1 LEYIYFSIFN
11 FKISMSKILV
21 LAGGSVKGAYQTGV
35 VKAVFES
42 GFRPDAIYG
51 ISAGSMNASY
61 IINDFGRQMLENDT
75 IDYLQAADDLCSF
88 WKNNINTP
96 DSLALRRGTY
106 DLGMSA
112 IRRNFEGLLDT
123 TPLKNILHD
132 NIFIRNL
139 NASPIGLK
147 VGAVDIIN
155 GGIVY
160 ADPSFEHF
168 LDYVMASSAIPI
180 LMPVVNIGGLKK
192 MAFLDGGMRD
202 VAPVKKAIQDGGTE
216 IVCIACHTK
225 DIDGGYFA
233 YGNLLALVDR
243 VMDIAVNEC
252 LNADLEWAAFRNEC
266 LPEDGTEANAGILK
280 GQKRIKLKVIRPEK
294 PLNIDIQSFDAE
306 DIRRLILVGY
316 HQGKTEMNMAW

>member
-1 LEYIYFSIFN
+1 
-11 FKISMSKILV
+11 MSKILV

-35 VKAVFES
+35 VRAVFEA

-61 IINDFGRQMLENDT
+61 LVNDFGRSVLEDNGYL
-75 IDYLQAADDLCSF
+75 DYNQTALDLCDF
-88 WKNNINTP
+88 WINNIQTP

-123 TPLKNILHD
+123 TPLREILDNNIQM
-132 NIFIRNL
+132 RNL

-155 GGIVY
+155 GNIVY
-160 ADPSFEHF
+160 ADPTYEHF

-192 MAFLDGGMRD
+192 MAYLDGGMRD
-202 VAPVKKAIQDGGTE
+202 VAPIKKAITDGADE
-216 IVCIACHTK
+216 IVCIACHTR
-225 DIDGGYFA
+225 DIDGGNFP

-252 LNADLEWAAFRNEC
+252 LNADLDWAEFRNDC
-266 LPEDGTEANAGILK
+266 LPEDGSESQSGILK
-280 GQKRIKLKVIRPEK
+280 GQKRIKLKIIRPQK
-294 PLNIDIQSFDAE
+294 PLNIDIQGFDQD
-306 DIRRLILVGY
+306 DIKRMILIGYQQGREEMVGY
-316 HQGKTEMNMAW
+316 

>member
-1 LEYIYFSIFN
+1 
-11 FKISMSKILV
+11 MSKILV

-35 VKAVFES
+35 VRAVFEA
-42 GFRPDAIYG
+42 GFHPDAIYG

-61 IINDFGRQMLENDT
+61 LVNDFGRSVLEDNGYL
-75 IDYLQAADDLCSF
+75 DYNQTAIDLCNF
-88 WKNNINTP
+88 WINNINTP

-123 TPLKNILHD
+123 TPLREILHN
-132 NIFIRNL
+132 NIQMRNL

-155 GGIVY
+155 GNIVY
-160 ADPSFEHF
+160 ADPTYEHF

-192 MAFLDGGMRD
+192 MAYLDGGMRD
-202 VAPVKKAIQDGGTE
+202 VAPIKKAITDGADE
-216 IVCIACHTK
+216 IVCIACHTRN
-225 DIDGGYFA
+225 IDGGYFP

-252 LNADLEWAAFRNEC
+252 LNADLDWAEFRNEC
-266 LPEDGTEANAGILK
+266 LPEDGSEAQSGILK
-280 GQKRIKLKVIRPEK
+280 GQKRIKLKIIRPQK
-294 PLNIDIQSFDAE
+294 PLNIDIQGFDQD
-306 DIRRLILVGY
+306 DIKQMILVGY
-316 HQGKTEMNMAW
+316 QQGREEMAGY

>member
-1 LEYIYFSIFN
+1 
-11 FKISMSKILV
+11 MSKILV

-35 VKAVFES
+35 VRAVFEA
-42 GFRPDAIYG
+42 GFHPDAIYG

-61 IINDFGRQMLENDT
+61 LVNDFGRSVLEDNGYL
-75 IDYLQAADDLCSF
+75 DYNQTAIDLCNF
-88 WKNNINTP
+88 WINNINTP

-123 TPLKNILHD
+123 SPLREILHN
-132 NIFIRNL
+132 NIQMRNL

-155 GGIVY
+155 GNIVY
-160 ADPSFEHF
+160 ADPTYEHF

-192 MAFLDGGMRD
+192 MAYLDGGMRD
-202 VAPVKKAIQDGGTE
+202 VAPIKKAITDGADE
-216 IVCIACHTK
+216 IVCIACHTR
-225 DIDGGYFA
+225 DIDGGNFP

-252 LNADLEWAAFRNEC
+252 LNADLEWAEFRNEC
-266 LPEDGTEANAGILK
+266 LPEDGSEAQTGILK
-280 GQKRIKLKVIRPEK
+280 GQKRIKLKIIRPQK
-294 PLNIDIQSFDAE
+294 PLNIDIQGFDQD
-306 DIRRLILVGY
+306 DIKRMILVGY
-316 HQGKTEMNMAW
+316 QQGREEMAGY

>member
-1 LEYIYFSIFN
+1 
-11 FKISMSKILV
+11 MSKILV
-21 LAGGSVKGAYQTGV
+21 LAGGSVKGAYQAGV
-35 VKAVFES
+35 VRAVLES

-61 IINDFGRQMLENDT
+61 LVNDLGSQFMNNNGNV
-75 IDYLQAADDLCSF
+75 DYAQSAIDLCDF
-88 WKNNINTP
+88 WVNNINTP

-123 TPLKNILHD
+123 TPLREILHN
-132 NIFIRNL
+132 NIHLRNL
-139 NASPIGLK
+139 NASPIQLK

-155 GGIVY
+155 GSIVY
-160 ADPSFEHF
+160 ADPTYEHF

-180 LMPVVNIGGLKK
+180 LMPVVNIGGLRK

-202 VAPVKKAIQDGGTE
+202 VAPIKKAISDGATE
-216 IVCIACHTK
+216 IICIACHTRN
-225 DIDGGYFA
+225 IDGGYFP

-252 LNADLEWAAFRNEC
+252 LNADLDWAEFRNEC
-266 LPEDGTEANAGILK
+266 LPMDGSEGEFGILK
-280 GQKRIKLKVIRPEK
+280 GQKRINLKIIRPQK
-294 PLNIDIQSFDAE
+294 TLNIDIQDFDKE
-306 DIRRLILVGY
+306 DIQRLIFLGY
-316 HQGKTEMNMAW
+316 QHGREEMK

>member
-1 LEYIYFSIFN
+1 
-11 FKISMSKILV
+11 MSKILV

-35 VKAVFES
+35 VRAVFEA
-42 GFRPDAIYG
+42 GFHPDAIYG

-61 IINDFGRQMLENDT
+61 LVNDFGRSVLDDNGHL
-75 IDYLQAADDLCSF
+75 DYNQTAIDLCNF
-88 WKNNINTP
+88 WINNINTP

-123 TPLKNILHD
+123 SPLREILHN
-132 NIFIRNL
+132 NIQMRNL

-155 GGIVY
+155 GNIVY
-160 ADPSFEHF
+160 ADPTYEHF

-192 MAFLDGGMRD
+192 MAYLDGGMRD
-202 VAPVKKAIQDGGTE
+202 VAPIKKAITDGADE
-216 IVCIACHTK
+216 IVCIACHTR
-225 DIDGGYFA
+225 DIDGGNFP

-252 LNADLEWAAFRNEC
+252 LNADLEWAEFRNEC
-266 LPEDGTEANAGILK
+266 LPEDGSEAQTGILK
-280 GQKRIKLKVIRPEK
+280 GQKRIKLKIIRPQK
-294 PLNIDIQSFDAE
+294 PLNIDIQGFDQD
-306 DIRRLILVGY
+306 DIKRMILVGY
-316 HQGKTEMNMAW
+316 QQGREEMAGY